1 MEAVKTL
8 SLLFGADA
16 KLNTYFFLGVRT
28 QCFQAVKF
36 GIVVSAALAEPMA
49 PLTFIILF
57 FFHLILLFCLAK
69 ARMHRTRMRK

>member
-16 KLNTYFFLGVRT
+16 KLNTCFLVGVRT
-28 QCFQAVKF
+28 QCFQAIKF

-49 PLTFIILF
+49 PLTFIFVSIKLTF
-57 FFHLILLFCLAK
+57 LSSKGKNA
-69 ARMHRTRMRK
+69 